1 MSEAR
6 IEKLMENMAKELEK
20 MHNTASAIKRDG
32 LQIVIPEH
40 MTVPDVIT
48 ALDRWNKSMETV
60 TEKVIEIKGHESDM
74 LNAFYNGMK
83 KTFGNLAGD
92 SQVVNTFF
100 GSFVKPGQSKSIEV
114 DYGKQ
119 ITVPYGK
126 VTVPGLPIEIIV
138 SSKTCG
144 SNVMD
149 SKLHIYCN
157 FKKKYEPL
165 VEILEKAVR
174 EEMKSQSIFKGK
186 AIDSRFNFVN
196 LKGFPLDKIVY
207 SKDERTQLQANILR
221 LIKNTEDMKNLKVS
235 LKRTIL
241 LHGKYGTGKTLTALL
256 CGNICVENGWTFINV
271 LPGDPIEAAV
281 EVAKRY
287 EPSLV
292 FFEDID
298 AVTSGGRDSNVNK
311 ILNTVDGLL
320 SKSARVMTIL
330 TTNHVEMI
338 EKAMLRPGRI
348 DAVIEMGC
356 LTADA
361 VRDLVEVYCGASMA
375 EEVDKD
381 SLWSVAHEYTP
392 SFIAE
397 ACQRATLYALERVEG
412 NIKAIAI
419 TNADIVDA
427 LKGLRSQFNLM
438 VGERVKE
445 EATIDKAFRGM
456 MEKTVTEK
464 LSDKAVI
471 HGVVLGPHKVVEAK
485 HLAGNVVV
493 PSN

>member
-1 MSEAR
+1 MHEAK
-6 IEKLMENMAKELEK
+6 IEGLMKNVAAELEK

-48 ALDRWNKSMETV
+48 ALDRWNKSMEMV
-60 TEKVIEIKGHESDM
+60 TEKNIEIKGHESDM
-74 LNAFYNGMK
+74 LNAFYSGMK

-92 SQVVNTFF
+92 QQIINTFF
-100 GSFVKPGQSKSIEV
+100 GTYVKPGQSKSIDV
-114 DYGKQ
+114 DYGKT
-119 ITVPYGK
+119 ISVPFGK
-126 VTVPGLPIEIIV
+126 VTVPGLPIEIVIDSEV
-138 SSKTCG
+138 NNG
-144 SNVMD
+144 NVME
-149 SKLHIYCN
+149 SKLTIYCKY
-157 FKKKYEPL
+157 KKKYEPL

-174 EEMKSQSIFKGK
+174 DELKNDSIFKGK

-207 SKDERTQLQANILR
+207 SDDERTQLQANILR
-221 LIKNTEDMKNLKVS
+221 LIKNTSDMKRLKVA

-241 LHGKYGTGKTLTALL
+241 LHGRYGTGKTLTALL

-271 LPGDPIEAAV
+271 LPGDSIEASV

-287 EPSLV
+287 QPALV

-298 AVTSGGRDSNVNK
+298 SVTSGGRDSGVNK

-320 SKSARVMTIL
+320 SKNSQVMSIL
-330 TTNHVEMI
+330 TTNHVDKI

-356 LTADA
+356 LTADS
-361 VRDLVEVYCGASMA
+361 VGNLVAVYCGASMS
-375 EEVDKD
+375 EKIDKD
-381 SLWSVAHEYTP
+381 MLWKAAEGYTP

-397 ACQRATLYALERVEG
+397 ACQRATLYALERVNG
-412 NIKAIAI
+412 NVDSLNI
-419 TNADIVDA
+419 TNKDVLDA

-438 VGERVKE
+438 VGEVEKV
-445 EATIDKAFRGM
+445 APQVDTAIAGIVDKVVDKAM
-456 MEKTVTEK
+456 KNKM
-464 LSDKAVI
+464 VI
-471 HGVVLGPHKVVEAK
+471 SKV
-485 HLAGNVVV
+485 N
-493 PSN
+493 